1 MTSARPSAVVLYR
14 QLARKGIA
22 DLLASKCVKHFGV
35 PQVNEVTGRLS
46 FAERAGSR
54 AHSTRKSA
62 DYGVHLT
69 ESGFHRT
76 TLNRREPPMENLNT
90 DVQKMIEELNQY
102 MLPST
107 LMECFD
113 AWREEAYKQAI
124 RSIPKSS
131 LGWFLDMLN
140 RFRGPEDRKES
151 LFEVFDPSLFT
162 VDHPAWQSPPGT
174 VIELPA
180 LTSEIAAKADRE
192 SEFAEA
198 AREEVRE
205 FREHADPYDDEELMQ
220 LGAIV
225 VAGLGDQRRTFQ
237 NRDAV
242 IRYLALNASPRM
254 EDLWVSDDSEWL
266 EAPRRRIEFP
276 DMLAWRKEQL
286 LRGDGPPSLR
296 EQELICYSE
305 DEIRRFG
312 LDIRSLFL
320 HDRPRHLA
328 ICSRCQARLESWMKQ
343 LRDFDQQTL
352 EPARRPEA

>member
-1 MTSARPSAVVLYR
+1 
-14 QLARKGIA
+14 
-22 DLLASKCVKHFGV
+22 
-35 PQVNEVTGRLS
+35 
-46 FAERAGSR
+46 
-54 AHSTRKSA
+54 
-62 DYGVHLT
+62 
-69 ESGFHRT
+69 
-76 TLNRREPPMENLNT
+76 MENRNT

-113 AWREEAYKQAI
+113 AWREEAYKEAI

-131 LGWFLDMLN
+131 PGWFLDMLN
-140 RFRGPEDRKES
+140 RFRTPEDRKES
-151 LFEVFDPSLFT
+151 LLEVFDPSMFT
-162 VDHPAWQSPPGT
+162 VNHPAWQSPPGT

-205 FREHADPYDDEELMQ
+205 FREHADLYDDEELMQ
-220 LGAIV
+220 LGAIAL
-225 VAGLGDQRRTFQ
+225 AGLGDQRRTFQ
-237 NRDAV
+237 NREAV

-286 LRGDGPPSLR
+286 LRGYGPPSLR

-312 LDIRSLFL
+312 LDMRSLFL

-328 ICSRCQARLESWMKQ
+328 ICSRCQTRLESWMKQ

-352 EPARRPEA
+352 EPTRRPEA

>member
-1 MTSARPSAVVLYR
+1 MG
-14 QLARKGIA
+14 K
-22 DLLASKCVKHFGV
+22 
-35 PQVNEVTGRLS
+35 
-46 FAERAGSR
+46 
-54 AHSTRKSA
+54 
-62 DYGVHLT
+62 
-69 ESGFHRT
+69 
-76 TLNRREPPMENLNT
+76 LNT
-90 DVQKMIEELNQY
+90 DVEKMIEERNQY

-113 AWREEAYKQAI
+113 AWREEAHKQAI

-151 LFEVFDPSLFT
+151 LLEVFDPSMFT
-162 VDHPAWQSPPGT
+162 VNHPAWQSPPGT

-180 LTSEIAAKADRE
+180 LTSEIAAKANRE
-192 SEFAEA
+192 SEFAAA

-205 FREHADPYDDEELMQ
+205 FREQADLYDDEELMQ
-220 LGAIV
+220 LGAI
-225 VAGLGDQRRTFQ
+225 AIACLGDQRRTFQ
-237 NRDAV
+237 NREAV

-286 LRGDGPPSLR
+286 LRGDGPPYLR

-312 LDIRSLFL
+312 LDMRSLFL

-328 ICSRCQARLESWMKQ
+328 ICSRCQTRLESWMKQ
-343 LRDFDQQTL
+343 LRDFDKQTL
-352 EPARRPEA
+352 QPARRPEA

>member
-1 MTSARPSAVVLYR
+1 MG
-14 QLARKGIA
+14 K
-22 DLLASKCVKHFGV
+22 
-35 PQVNEVTGRLS
+35 
-46 FAERAGSR
+46 
-54 AHSTRKSA
+54 
-62 DYGVHLT
+62 
-69 ESGFHRT
+69 
-76 TLNRREPPMENLNT
+76 LNT
-90 DVQKMIEELNQY
+90 DVEKMIEERNQY

-113 AWREEAYKQAI
+113 AWREEAHKQAI

-151 LFEVFDPSLFT
+151 LLEVFDPSMFT
-162 VDHPAWQSPPGT
+162 VNHPAWQSPPGT

-180 LTSEIAAKADRE
+180 LTSEIAAKANRE
-192 SEFAEA
+192 SEFAAA

-205 FREHADPYDDEELMQ
+205 FREQADLYDDEELMQ
-220 LGAIV
+220 LGAI
-225 VAGLGDQRRTFQ
+225 AIACLGDQRRTFQ
-237 NRDAV
+237 NREAV

-312 LDIRSLFL
+312 LDMRSLSFMTGPGIL
-320 HDRPRHLA
+320 PFVPA
-328 ICSRCQARLESWMKQ
+328 ARQDSN
-343 LRDFDQQTL
+343 
-352 EPARRPEA
+352 PG